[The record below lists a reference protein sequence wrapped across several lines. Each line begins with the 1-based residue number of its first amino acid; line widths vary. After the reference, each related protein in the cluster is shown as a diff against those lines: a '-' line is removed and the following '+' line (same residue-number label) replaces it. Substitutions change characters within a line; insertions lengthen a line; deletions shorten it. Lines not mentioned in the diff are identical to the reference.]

1 MNKRSI
7 LFLMMGMLLLVLAAC
22 NKESK
27 ESGDSSDF
35 PNENLT
41 VVVPFGAGGG
51 TDLYVREI
59 MDIMAKE
66 KIYPKNI
73 KIENKEG
80 GSGANG
86 YSYLKKQDGN
96 PYFVSPT
103 AASFFSTPIVS
114 NAGYQVEDFTPI
126 ALMGTEDLFL
136 LVNGDSTINSLEDF
150 VSESKDKVLRVGGVG
165 QVSDERIIPEQFAEA
180 AGIKIEYVPFQGAG
194 ELTSALTSDSLDAI
208 VGNPTRSMGQIES
221 GMFKPLA
228 FSGKE
233 RFHSLEDVP
242 TFIEEGYDVNLSQPR
257 GIIMPGN
264 ISEEERNWW
273 IDALKQVSE
282 TDRWK
287 EFVEKNGMSNEFLF
301 GDDFSKM
308 LEESNQKFKEAVED
322 IQE

>member
-1 MNKRSI
+1 MKNNKVWLAI
-7 LFLMMGMLLLVLAAC
+7 LGVMLLILGAC
-22 NKESK
+22 SNEK
-27 ESGDSSDF
+27 SGSSDSTDY

-41 VVVPFGAGGG
+41 VIVPFGAGGG

-59 MDIMAKE
+59 MDIMKKE
-66 KIYPKNI
+66 DIYPKNI
-73 KIENKEG
+73 KVENKEG
-80 GSGANG
+80 GSGAKG
-86 YSYLKKQDGN
+86 YSYLKKQEGN
-96 PYFVSPT
+96 AYFLSPT

-114 NAGYQVEDFTPI
+114 EAGYEVEDFTPI

-136 LVNGDSTINSLEDF
+136 LVKGDSDINTLDDF
-150 VSESKDKVLRVGGVG
+150 ISESGKRILRVGGVG
-165 QVSDERIIPEQFAEA
+165 QISDERIIPEQFAKE
-180 AGIKIEYVPFQGAG
+180 AGIEIEYVPFQGAG

-233 RFHSLEDVP
+233 RFHSLTEVP

-257 GIIMPGN
+257 GIIMPGD
-264 ISEEERNWW
+264 ISEEERQWW
-273 IDALKQVSE
+273 IDAMKKVSE

-308 LEESNQKFKEAVED
+308 LDESNDKFKEAVEE
-322 IQE
+322 IRE

>member
-1 MNKRSI
+1 MNKKAI
-7 LFLMMGMLLLVLAAC
+7 LFLMMGMLLLVLGAC
-22 NKESK
+22 NK

-59 MDIMAKE
+59 MDIMTKE

-86 YSYLKKQDGN
+86 YSYLKKQAGN

-114 NAGYQVEDFTPI
+114 NAGYQVEDFTAI

-136 LVNGDSTINSLEDF
+136 LVKGDSTINSLEDF

-242 TFIEEGYDVNLSQPR
+242 TFIEEGYNVNLSQPR

-264 ISEEERNWW
+264 ITEEERNWW
-273 IDALKQVSE
+273 IDAMKQVSE
-282 TDRWK
+282 TERWK

>member
-1 MNKRSI
+1 MKNNKVWLAI
-7 LFLMMGMLLLVLAAC
+7 LGVMLLILGAC
-22 NKESK
+22 SNEK
-27 ESGDSSDF
+27 SGSSDSTDY

-41 VVVPFGAGGG
+41 VIVPFGAGGG

-59 MDIMAKE
+59 MDIMKKE
-66 KIYPKNI
+66 DIYPKNI
-73 KIENKEG
+73 KVENKEG
-80 GSGANG
+80 GSGAKG
-86 YSYLKKQDGN
+86 YSYLKKQEGN
-96 PYFVSPT
+96 AYFLSPT

-114 NAGYQVEDFTPI
+114 EAGYEVEDFTPI

-136 LVNGDSTINSLEDF
+136 LVKGDSDINTLDDF
-150 VSESKDKVLRVGGVG
+150 ISESGKRTLRVGGVG
-165 QVSDERIIPEQFAEA
+165 QISDERIIPEQFAKE
-180 AGIKIEYVPFQGAG
+180 AGIEIEYVPFQGAG

-233 RFHSLEDVP
+233 RFHSLTEVP

-257 GIIMPGN
+257 GIIMPGD
-264 ISEEERNWW
+264 ISEEERQWW
-273 IDALKQVSE
+273 IDAMKKVSE

-308 LEESNQKFKEAVED
+308 LDESNDKFKEAVEE
-322 IQE
+322 IRE